1 MRIFVAGATG
11 AIGRRLIPILVSSGH
26 AVVGSTRS
34 VGRLCLIRKL
44 GAEAVVA
51 NGLDRDAV
59 RAAAILAAPDV
70 IVHEMTDLRS
80 LDFRAFN
87 RSFAASNRL
96 RTKGTD
102 NLMAAARDLGVSK
115 VIAQSFCGW
124 PYKRVG
130 SPVKSE
136 TDPLDDEAPAEL
148 SPSLDA
154 LRYLERVVTTSREP
168 AGIVLRY
175 GAFYGWDTGVLD
187 GHFVDQVRRRRVPL
201 IGDGEGWWSFVHVD
215 DAAAATAAAIERGTA
230 GAIYNIVD
238 DEPAR
243 VADWLPELA
252 QLLEAKPPYHVPA
265 WMLRLLGDEHL
276 VTMMTEARAGSN
288 EKAKRELDW
297 RPAHPSWRRGFAEI
311 AARAL
316 SHAQHAA

>member
-1 MRIFVAGATG
+1 VAGATG
-11 AIGRRLIPILVSSGH
+11 AIGRRLVPVLVSGGH

-34 VGRLCLIRKL
+34 VEKLCLIRKL

-59 RAAAILAAPDV
+59 RAAVAAAAPDV

-80 LDFRAFN
+80 LDFRSFD
-87 RSFAASNRL
+87 RTFAASNRL

-102 NLMAAARDLGVSK
+102 NLLASARDLGVSK

-124 PYKRVG
+124 PYARSG

-136 TDPLDDEAPAEL
+136 TDPLDDNPPEEL
-148 SPSLDA
+148 RPSLEA
-154 LRYLERVVTTSREP
+154 IRYLEKSVTASREP
-168 AGIVLRY
+168 VGIVLRY
-175 GAFYGWDTGVLD
+175 GAFYGWDTGMLD
-187 GHFVDQVRRRRVPL
+187 GHFVDQLRRRRVPL
-201 IGDGEGWWSFVHVD
+201 IGDGNGWWSFIHVD
-215 DAAAATAAAIERGTA
+215 DAAAATALAIEGGTPS
-230 GAIYNIVD
+230 AIYNIVD
-238 DEPAR
+238 DEPAQ

-252 QLLEAKPPYHVPA
+252 KLLEAKPPHHVPA
-265 WMLRLLGDEHL
+265 WMLKLLGDEHL

-288 EKAKRELDW
+288 DKAKRELNW

-311 AARAL
+311 AAQAL
-316 SHAQHAA
+316 SHAHAA